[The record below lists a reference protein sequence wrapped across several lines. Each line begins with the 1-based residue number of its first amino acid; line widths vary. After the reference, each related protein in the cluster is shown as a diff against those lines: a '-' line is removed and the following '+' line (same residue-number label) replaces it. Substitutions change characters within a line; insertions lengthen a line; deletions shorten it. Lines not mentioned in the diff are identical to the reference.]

1 MALIARGNQAM
12 SDFTKVA
19 FYSGMTKRD
28 HLLDVLVQYDPP
40 AHWVPAIADFNSNR
54 NLSQFME
61 LVNVSPAAWQAHLIE
76 KYGFDPAAPTQEGLA
91 NAGVAQD
98 RLSSAFPRALEQQEN
113 WEVPE
118 TFLWSYD
125 DEKPPFMTPAQVEE
139 VIAESRGRGTP
150 VIVFEALADE
160 VEKALADD
168 NEITVSGLTG
178 IYVGLSDP
186 VNGLGWSPENFLGP
200 ITFRPSIKGVVV
212 LGDHGVFEN
221 LVEDAYRSTV
231 SFVPGEPLRYSSRS
245 EDTMRF
251 GPPEVRDERS
261 TSTGFGM

>member
-1 MALIARGNQAM
+1 M
-12 SDFTKVA
+12 SEFTKVA
-19 FYSGMTKRD
+19 FYSGMTKKD

-40 AHWVPAIADFNSNR
+40 AHWVPAIADFNMNR
-54 NLSQFME
+54 NLSQLME
-61 LVNVSPAAWQAHLIE
+61 LVNVSPAAWQAHLVD
-76 KYGFDPAAPTQEGLA
+76 KYGFDPAAPTQGGLV

-98 RLSSAFPRALEQQEN
+98 RLSSAFPRALEQQEH
-113 WEVPE
+113 WEDPE

-125 DEKPPFMTPAQVEE
+125 DETPPFMTPAQVEE

-150 VIVFEALADE
+150 VIVFEAPSED

-168 NEITVSGLTG
+168 NEITVSGLKG

-186 VNGLGWSPENFLGP
+186 VNGLGWSPENFQGP

-212 LGDHGVFEN
+212 LGDHYVFEN
-221 LVEDAYRSTV
+221 MVEDAYRSTV
-231 SFVPGEPLRYSSRS
+231 LSAPGEPLRYSSSS

-251 GPPEVRDERS
+251 GPPTVRDERS
-261 TSTGFGM
+261 ASNAFGM